1 MVCEGAMAL
10 LPATLS
16 ESPCSEG
23 SKHYIRN
30 VVAVGSNPITS
41 TKSPVQR
48 LESGNSGSSTSAHER
63 YVEFVEV
70 GGLSPIS
77 HSESPGHGAGGVLG
91 ACTDSM
97 TKTPVS
103 LSGRIQPVAATN
115 SVNFSD
121 GVI

>member
-30 VVAVGSNPITS
+30 VVAVGSSPITS

-70 GGLSPIS
+70 GGLSPSS
-77 HSESPGHGAGGVLG
+77 HSESRGHRAGGVARRLYRQHDKD
-91 ACTDSM
+91 ASVFKWADS
-97 TKTPVS
+97 TGGRNE
-103 LSGRIQPVAATN
+103 LS
-115 SVNFSD
+115 SH
-121 GVI
+121 